1 MPTSPSTIVVDGQ
14 TYVRGDLAPE
24 PSPVKIV
31 ILQRGWS
38 MVGHIAEDGDRYVL
52 TQAAV
57 IRRWGT
63 TRGLGEIAAGGP
75 TSETVLDPAG
85 RVEIH
90 KLTTV
95 ALLDCDPA
103 AWQGRL

>member
-1 MPTSPSTIVVDGQ
+1 MTNPNSIIVDGQ
-14 TYVRGDLAPE
+14 TYVRADLAPE
-24 PSPVKIV
+24 PSPIKIV
-31 ILQRGWS
+31 ILQRGWC
-38 MVGHIAEDGDRYVL
+38 MVGRYAEYDDRIIL
-52 TQAAV
+52 TGTQV

-75 TSETVLDPAG
+75 TGETVLDPAG

-95 ALLDCDPA
+95 AVLDCDPA
-103 AWQGRL
+103 VWESRL

>member
-1 MPTSPSTIVVDGQ
+1 MSTSPKTVTIDGQ
-14 TYVRGDLAPE
+14 TYVSGDLAPE
-24 PSPVKIV
+24 PSPIKIV
-31 ILQRGWS
+31 ILQRGWA
-38 MVGHIAEDGDRYVL
+38 MVGHIAEDGDRYIL
-52 TQAAV
+52 TRAAV

-75 TSETVLDPAG
+75 TAETVLDPAG

-95 ALLDCDPA
+95 ALLDCAPA
-103 AWQGRL
+103 AWQDRL